1 MKSTAKQLHSLFL
14 SAWYPNRDDA
24 MSGLFVRKHAE
35 AVGLFCKVT
44 VLYVHSDPAIRS
56 NEIII
61 QDYHQVKEILV
72 YYPGGKT
79 TFRRILKPLRFLLA
93 YVQGINLVL
102 KNEGKP
108 SLTHVNI
115 LTRSALPA
123 LFLKLLY
130 RIPFVVTEHWSR
142 YLPSRNS
149 YHGILRKW
157 ITRII
162 VREAAFIMPVSEDLR
177 EAMQMHGLKNQNYQ
191 VINNVVED
199 FFFKTLT
206 TAKKINEKKHI
217 LHISCFDDEPK
228 NITGM
233 LRAVKELSKDR
244 TDFVFTIAGTGKDE
258 LKIKNLFM
266 ELNFPEG
273 MILFTGE
280 LTPFDI
286 ASEFAKTDFF
296 VLFSTNENA
305 PVVISE
311 SLACGKP
318 VVSTNV
324 GGIPEML
331 DSSNSILINPKDEKA
346 LKDALNTML
355 DHYQEYD
362 AQKIRSDAYP
372 KYSYEMVGKTIVE
385 RYKLVLNQHLQ

>member
-1 MKSTAKQLHSLFL
+1 MSTATQLHSLFL

-24 MSGLFVRKHAE
+24 MSGLFVRKHAD
-35 AVGLFCKVT
+35 AVSRYCKVT
-44 VLYVHSDPAIRS
+44 VVYVHADPSIQK

-61 QDYHQVKEILV
+61 QNYHQVKEILV

-79 TFRRILKPLRFLLA
+79 LFSRVLKPFRFLFA
-93 YVQGINLVL
+93 YLQAIKWVL
-102 KNEGKP
+102 KHEGKP

-115 LTRSALPA
+115 LTRTALPA
-123 LFLKLLY
+123 LYLKLY
-130 RIPFVVTEHWSR
+130 YKIPYIVTEHWSR

-157 ITRII
+157 LTRML
-162 VREAAFIMPVSEDLR
+162 VREAALIMPVSRKLE
-177 EAMQMHGLKNQNYQ
+177 EAMLMHGLQNPNYKI
-191 VINNVVED
+191 INNVVDD
-199 FFFKTLT
+199 FFFNESVPV
-206 TAKKINEKKHI
+206 KKQEDKKKI

-228 NITGM
+228 NLTGM
-233 LRAVKELSKDR
+233 LRAVKQLSKGR
-244 TDFVFTIAGTGKDE
+244 TDFVFTIAGNGKDE
-258 LKIKNLFM
+258 LKIKNLFR

-385 RYKLVLNQHLQ
+385 RYKQVLNQRVQ